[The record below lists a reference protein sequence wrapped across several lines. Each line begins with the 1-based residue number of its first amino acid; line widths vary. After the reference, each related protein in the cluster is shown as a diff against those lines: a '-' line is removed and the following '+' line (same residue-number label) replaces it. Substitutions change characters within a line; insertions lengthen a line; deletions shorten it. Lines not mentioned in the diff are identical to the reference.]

1 MSLTDNFQTDSD
13 FSGQISSTFVGF
25 AYSILYAVG
34 RAARSYLQESRSV
47 LLEVGQ
53 GVPVALRVWRARRH
67 FRKELSRLLSVA
79 PHMIA
84 DIGLTVEDAAA
95 EVVRPF
101 WRA

>member
-1 MSLTDNFQTDSD
+1 MPAGQFSD
-13 FSGQISSTFVGF
+13 QISSNCVGF
-25 AYSILYAVG
+25 AHSRRYAV
-34 RAARSYLQESRSV
+34 ASIAKPHLQESRSA

-53 GVPVALRVWRARRH
+53 GLAVVLREWRARLH
-67 FRKELSRLLSVA
+67 FRKELSRLLSAA

-95 EVVRPF
+95 ELARPF